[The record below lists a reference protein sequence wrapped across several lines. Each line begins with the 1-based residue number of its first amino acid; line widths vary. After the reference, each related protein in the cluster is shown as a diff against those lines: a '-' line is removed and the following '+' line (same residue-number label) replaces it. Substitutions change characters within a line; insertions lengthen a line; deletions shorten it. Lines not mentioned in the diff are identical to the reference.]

1 VIDVGVRAGTH
12 ARGSVG
18 AKFVVA
24 GAAMLIAGS
33 ALILSACS
41 AAARAPSASGE
52 IALTTRGRVTQPG
65 DGVTLI
71 PATPVVRSVRVWDF
85 EGAAGRAIQT
95 DHYVIYTTD
104 RSAQISE
111 RLPGMMESALQ
122 HYTSAITSLPK
133 PTRPMET
140 FVMSSRSQWLRLTLT
155 RLGERARGVS
165 NIARGGFAI
174 GGSGYLFDIGP
185 ADTMSIASHEGWH
198 QFTQSSFGEP
208 LPVWAEEG
216 IATFFEGHRFTKDGV
231 VFSGWN
237 NFERFDRLRAASDAN
252 QLLSLETLLTA
263 APDQILAM
271 GNEAGVTYYAQ
282 IWALIH
288 FLREGEGGKY
298 RAGFERMVKDAAGG
312 GLGNAVVSRL
322 RASGALKSQDRGAM
336 LVLARNMGPQVF
348 RTYIDPDVA
357 RVGQEYRAFV
367 KQAVAPGAKQRV
379 SNGLSPIG
387 FTKP

>member
-1 VIDVGVRAGTH
+1 ML
-12 ARGSVG
+12 
-18 AKFVVA
+18 A
-24 GAAMLIAGS
+24 GAITTIAGS
-33 ALILSACS
+33 AIVLNGCS
-41 AAARAPSASGE
+41 AASRGPSTSGA
-52 IALTTRGRVTQPG
+52 IALTTRGSATQSG

-71 PATPVVRSVRVWDF
+71 PATPVVRSVQAWDF

-95 DHYVIYTTD
+95 DHYIIYTTD

-111 RLPGMMESALQ
+111 RLPGLMESALK
-122 HYTSAITSLPK
+122 HYASAITDLPL

-140 FVMSSRSQWLRLTLT
+140 FVMSSRTQWLRLTFT
-155 RLGERARGVS
+155 RLGERARAVS
-165 NIARGGFAI
+165 SIARGGFAI

-198 QFTQSSFGEP
+198 QFTQSSFVES
-208 LPVWAEEG
+208 LPIWAEEG
-216 IATFFEGHRFTKDGV
+216 IATFFEGHRFTKEGV

-237 NFERFDRLRAASDAN
+237 NFERFDRLRAAADAN

-263 APDQILAM
+263 SPDQILAM

-282 IWALIH
+282 IWALVH

-298 RAGFERMVKDAAGG
+298 RAGFERMVKDAAAG
-312 GLGNAVVSRL
+312 GLGNAVVAKL
-322 RASGALKSQDRGAM
+322 RSSGALKAQDRQGM
-336 LVLARNMGPQVF
+336 LLLARNLGPQIF
-348 RTYIDPDVA
+348 RVYVDGDVA